1 MSENLEI
8 KNTIKLKSA
17 QLNEVLDTIKANE
30 SVQILAK
37 DLKPESVSVLRKDN
51 TLEIK
56 IIMSKK

>member
-37 DLKPESVSVLRKDN
+37 DLKPESVSVLRKDK

-56 IIMSKK
+56 IIMSKE

>member
-17 QLNEVLDTIKANE
+17 RLNEILDTIKANE

-37 DLKPESVSVLRKDN
+37 DLKP
-51 TLEIK
+51 
-56 IIMSKK
+56 KKCFCP

>member
-8 KNTIKLKSA
+8 KNTVKLKSA
-17 QLNEVLDTIKANE
+17 ALNEILDTIKANE